1 MTTDVRVVLVTAPS
15 CETARQIAREVVEAQ
30 LAACVNVV
38 PGICSI
44 YRWEGRICED
54 DEVLLVMKTTEPAV
68 CALTGKILSI
78 HPYSVPEVLVL
89 PVEAGSTPYLDWVR
103 REAPG

>member
-1 MTTDVRVVLVTAPS
+1 MTTDVRVVLVTAPAG
-15 CETARQIAREVVEAQ
+15 EAARRIAREIVEAR

-54 DEVLLVMKTTEPAV
+54 GEDLLVMKTTEATV
-68 CALTGKILSI
+68 GSLTAKILAI
-78 HPYSVPEVLVL
+78 HPYSVPEVIVL
-89 PVEAGSTPYLDWVR
+89 PIETGSTSYLDWVR
-103 REAPG
+103 RECG